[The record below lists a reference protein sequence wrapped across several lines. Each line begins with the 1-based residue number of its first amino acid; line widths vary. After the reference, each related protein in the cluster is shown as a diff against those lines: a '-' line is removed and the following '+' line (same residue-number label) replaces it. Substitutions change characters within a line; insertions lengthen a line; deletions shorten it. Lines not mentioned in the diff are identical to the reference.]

1 MKKLTV
7 ILLIFLMVTALA
19 ACGGSSGSS
28 SNSGTEVISQ
38 STDQGQNGDQE
49 THTIPEGTDQKAADF
64 AVKLLQAS
72 NKSGENVLI
81 SPLSVMTALTMTAN
95 GADGET
101 LEQMEAALGM
111 PLEELNEY
119 LIAYIN
125 NLPNSDKYK
134 LDAANSI
141 WFTSDDEFTV
151 NEDFLKENVAKYGA
165 DIFKASFDDSTLKD
179 INDWVDDKTEGMI
192 PEILDQIDENAV
204 MYLINA
210 LAFEA
215 EWAEIYEDFQVQE
228 DEFTAEDGTKEKVE
242 LMHSMEGSYLE
253 SDDAT
258 GMIKY
263 YKDGKYAFA
272 ALLPNEGITVDEL
285 LGSLDG
291 VKLHNMLAERQ
302 DKKVITAIPKF
313 ETSFDIEMS
322 EALMGM
328 GMTDAFDLTK
338 ADFTKLGTAV
348 DKNIFINRV
357 IHKTFISVAE
367 QGTKAGAVTVVE
379 MNAEGAMLE
388 EEPPKEVILN
398 RPFVYMLVDCETYT
412 PFFIGTLMHAEG
424 QN

>member
-19 ACGGSSGSS
+19 ACGGSSGSN
-28 SNSGTEVISQ
+28 SNGGTEVISQ
-38 STDQGQNGDQE
+38 STDQDQNGDRE
-49 THTIPEGTDQKAADF
+49 THAIPEGTDQKAADF
-64 AVKLLQAS
+64 AVKLLKAS

-95 GADGET
+95 GADGDT
-101 LEQMEAALGM
+101 LEQMETALGM

-119 LIAYIN
+119 LIAYMN
-125 NLPNSDKYK
+125 NLPKSDKYK
-134 LDAANSI
+134 LDPANSI

-165 DIFKASFDDSTLKD
+165 DIFKASFDESTLKD

-367 QGTKAGAVTVVE
+367 QGTKAGAATVVE